1 LASAAP
7 NNSDTPAGRLSALA
21 LAAGS
26 GTLPAHLG
34 IVISYKP
41 HGVIDFNRPDLLLR
55 EIRKRLSGLIWLDEI
70 EGWHGEKEAFL
81 ELRMESEVLFFSD
94 QPRPNAKKEP

>member
-1 LASAAP
+1 M
-7 NNSDTPAGRLSALA
+7 A